1 MRRSLGLL
9 MCVAALSTACGG
21 HNGSPTSPSTSTSQS
36 PSATA
41 ATISGTVQG
50 GANAL
55 TAASL
60 GAALSGVTVSVV
72 GTSISSGVDAAG
84 RFALMNV
91 PPGNVQLRISG
102 GGVDATVSL
111 TPVQAAQAVEIVVVV
126 TGATASVESDV
137 RNGGGESE
145 LEGRVESLPPT
156 TAALTFKAAGRMVV
170 TDASTRFMDGSQ
182 TRSFS
187 DLRIGM
193 RVHVKGRLSG
203 DTFTASSVELQ
214 NSNAAIPVEVN
225 GVIDTL
231 TGTASSFQFKIGSRV
246 IRGDSTTAFFGDG
259 NTPDSFADL
268 KDGVRVEVKGEQRD
282 GFIFATR
289 IHVND
294 EDNGD
299 AGDQDAAASI
309 HGTLKSI
316 SGTAPT
322 LTLTVDSTT
331 VHTSSSTEVK
341 RRGDVQT
348 LDALKTG
355 QSLHV
360 VGTRLSDGSLNARK
374 IEIDDD
380 EEGGEFEIEGS
391 LGGLTG
397 TCPAIT
403 FSVNGFKVLT
413 SASTEF
419 KDVSCSALKSGDR
432 VDVKGTR
439 QADGSVLA
447 TRVERR

>member
-1 MRRSLGLL
+1 MRKWLGLL
-9 MCVAALSTACGG
+9 VCAGLLSSACGG
-21 HNGSPTSPSTSTSQS
+21 HGGSPTSPSTSTA
-36 PSATA
+36 SASA

-50 GANAL
+50 AGASAML
-55 TAASL
+55 AAST
-60 GAALSGVTVSVV
+60 GAALTGVTVTVV

-84 RFALMNV
+84 RFALLNV

-111 TPVQAAQAVEIVVVV
+111 TLVQAAQTIEVVV
-126 TGATASVESDV
+126 TVSGSTASVDSEL

-156 TAALTFKAAGRMVV
+156 MAALTFKAAGRTVM
-170 TDASTRFMDGSQ
+170 TDGTTQFVDGGSAR
-182 TRSFS
+182 TFA
-187 DLRIGM
+187 DLRVGM
-193 RVHVKGRLSG
+193 RVHVKGRMSG
-203 DTFTASSVELQ
+203 DTFTASLVQLQ
-214 NSNAAIPVEVN
+214 NSNTGIPVEVN
-225 GVIDTL
+225 GVIDTV
-231 TGTASSFQFKIGSRV
+231 TGDASSFQFKIGSRV
-246 IRGDSTTAFFGDG
+246 IKGDTTTTFFGDG

-289 IHVND
+289 IHINEGDD
-294 EDNGD
+294 EDDDG
-299 AGDQDAAASI
+299 QDDSASI

-316 SGTAPT
+316 SGSTPS
-322 LTLTVDSTT
+322 LTLTVDTT
-331 VHTSSSTEVK
+331 IVHTSGSTEVK

-348 LDALKTG
+348 LDALRTG

-360 VGTRLSDGSLNARK
+360 VGARQTDGSINARK

-380 EEGGEFEIEGS
+380 EDGGEFEIEGA

-397 TCPAIT
+397 TCPAIS
-403 FSVNGFKVLT
+403 FSVNGFKILT

-419 KDVSCSALKSGDR
+419 KEVACSALKSGDK
-432 VDVKGTR
+432 VEVKGAR
-439 QADGSVLA
+439 QADGSVNA
-447 TRVERR
+447 TRVERK